1 MNKFLF
7 FQGFIYNTRIIA
19 EDDLVDTLSQRINQ
33 EIDNEIIRTLTREVN
48 GDEDNLSYFN
58 HWLSIGNNRA

>member
-7 FQGFIYNTRIIA
+7 FQGFIYNTRIEA
-19 EDDLVDTLSQRINQ
+19 ETDLVDTLSQRINQ

-48 GDEDNLSYFN
+48 GDEDNLRYFN
-58 HWLSIGNNRA
+58 RWLSIGNNRA

>member
-7 FQGFIYNTRIIA
+7 FQGFIYNTRIDA
-19 EDDLVDTLSQRINQ
+19 EDDVVDTLSQRINQ

-48 GDEDNLSYFN
+48 GDEDNLRYFN
-58 HWLSIGNNRA
+58 RWLSVGNNRA